1 MRTIKKCVFSS
12 TLAGN
17 SFAASPFLF
26 PLLVLRLVLFLLLE
40 LHLLLH
46 LHAHL
51 ANIRL
56 SARPAYYAHAERDA
70 THSICAFPASAT
82 PTPHPHA
89 PAPPSIWGEA
99 YLADHVLFI
108 GFVSRL
114 ETSRLEIFSSLR
126 RSPRKQNTISR
137 K

>member
-17 SFAASPFLF
+17 SFAASPFLS
-26 PLLVLRLVLFLLLE
+26 PLLVLVLSLLLVLH
-40 LHLLLH
+40 LHLN

-56 SARPAYYAHAERDA
+56 SARPAYYAHAKREMR
-70 THSICAFPASAT
+70 HIPYVCSQPQHPPS
-82 PTPHPHA
+82 PTPMRQL
-89 PAPPSIWGEA
+89 PPLCLVFGGG
-99 YLADHVLFI
+99 HVLFI

-114 ETSRLEIFSSLR
+114 ETSRLEIFSSLC